1 MFKTFTKRFK
11 FDISKY
17 MTETKKETKKDT
29 SKKTDKYNIDIE
41 EMARLGVAFG
51 HRSSKKHPKMEP
63 YILGVKGGEHVN
75 IINLEKT
82 KEMLEKA
89 LDYLSDLAKEKKT
102 ILFVGTKPSIKNLV
116 LETARECNM
125 PFVIHRWI
133 GGTLTNFKV
142 IRKRVEYFINL
153 KEKMEKGELKKY
165 TKKEQHEFEKEIKD
179 LEEKFG
185 GLEKLTKLPDAL
197 FVVDMKKEDL
207 AIREAKRKNIPVVA
221 IADTNVDPTLADYPI
236 PANDDAISSVKYIL
250 EKVKQAIL
258 GKQP

>member
-1 MFKTFTKRFK
+1 M
-11 FDISKY
+11 
-17 MTETKKETKKDT
+17 KKQGAQKDNLEN
-29 SKKTDKYNIDIE
+29 SNKYNIDVE

-75 IINLEKT
+75 IIDLEKT

-89 LDYLSDLAKEKKT
+89 LDYLANLAKENKT
-102 ILFVGTKPSIKNLV
+102 ILFVGTKPSIKHLV
-116 LETARECNM
+116 LETAQECNM

-197 FVVDMKKEDL
+197 FVVDMKKENL

-250 EKVKQAIL
+250 EKVKEAII
-258 GKQP
+258 GHKNNS